1 MPKTKVVSKS
11 SNAEKEKLAKKALP
25 AVLMTVFLDVMGL
38 GILIPLLPV
47 LVNPHVPGSVVGP
60 WWSDKSAYIML
71 GWLLASFAIAQFL
84 AAPILGQ
91 LSDKFGRKKV
101 LGISIFGTAVGYV
114 IFAIGILTKNLPI
127 MFAGRILDG
136 LTGGNL
142 PVAQAVV
149 ADVSTPENR
158 TRNFGL
164 VGMMF
169 GLGFALAPY
178 ISGKL
183 ATPGIPFIH
192 IGSLQLGTTPSWF
205 SLTTPFWIA
214 AILSAINV
222 LLIVFRL
229 PDTQKN
235 ISKNLNIDWNKSFH
249 NLFKA
254 VTHPTLK
261 HILIPMLFFFSGFGF
276 FRAFFQVLLVNKLHF
291 NQSNVGDFFAYFGV
305 CMALGQGLITPFIS
319 KYLKNWQALQ
329 WGLVFGGV
337 ALITFLLPTRTSQL
351 LIIPPFM
358 ALAIGQV
365 FAHSISLIS
374 ASATEDIQGEVLG
387 INSSVQ
393 AFGDALPSALSGYI
407 AASLSVSAPVLVGG
421 ITVLFGALLFRV
433 MFKPSRLHAVS
444 QSVEGVVH

>member
-1 MPKTKVVSKS
+1 MAVT
-11 SNAEKEKLAKKALP
+11 NEKDKNKLAKRALP

-47 LVNPHVPGSVVGP
+47 LVNPHNPASVIGP

-91 LSDKFGRKKV
+91 LSDKFGRKRI
-101 LGISIFGTAVGYV
+101 LAISITGTAIGYA
-114 IFAIGILTKNLPI
+114 IFAFGIMTKSLPI
-127 MFAGRILDG
+127 MFIGRILDG

-158 TRNFGL
+158 TKNFGL

-183 ATPGIPFIH
+183 ATPGIPFIN
-192 IGSLQLGTTPSWF
+192 IGALKLGTTPSWF

-214 AILSAINV
+214 TILSAINV

-229 PDTQKN
+229 PATQNK
-235 ISKNLNIDWNKSFH
+235 IAKNLKIDWNKSFH

-261 HILIPMLFFFSGFGF
+261 HILIPMLFFFGGFGF

-291 NQSNVGDFFAYFGV
+291 TQSNVGDFFAFFGI
-305 CMALGQGLITPFIS
+305 CMALAQGLITPFVS
-319 KYLKNWQALQ
+319 KRFKNWQTLQ
-329 WGLVFGGV
+329 WGLLFGGFSII
-337 ALITFLLPTRTSQL
+337 LFLLPTNTAQL
-351 LIIPPFM
+351 LMVTPIM
-358 ALAIGQV
+358 AISIGQV
-365 FAHSISLIS
+365 FANSISLVS
-374 ASATEDIQGEVLG
+374 ASATKDIQGEVLG

-421 ITVLFGALLFRV
+421 ITVIFAAILFRV
-433 MFKPSRLHAVS
+433 MFKPSRLR
-444 QSVEGVVH
+444 SVGPEVDGLVH

>member
-1 MPKTKVVSKS
+1 MAKQSKKD
-11 SNAEKEKLAKKALP
+11 KEAIASKALP

-47 LVNPHVPGSVVGP
+47 LVNPHNPASVVGP
-60 WWSDKSAYIML
+60 WWSDKSAFIML
-71 GWLLASFAIAQFL
+71 GWLTASFAIAQFL
-84 AAPILGQ
+84 ASPILGQ

-101 LGISIFGTAVGYV
+101 LAVSVSGTAIGYA
-114 IFAIGILTKNLPI
+114 IFAIGILTKNLPV

-192 IGSLQLGTTPSWF
+192 IGALKLGTTPSWF

-214 AILSAINV
+214 TGLSVLNVILI
-222 LLIVFRL
+222 ITRL
-229 PDTQKN
+229 PQTQEKLAHHL
-235 ISKNLNIDWNKSFH
+235 SIDWNKSFH

-254 VTHPTLK
+254 VSHPTLK
-261 HILIPMLFFFSGFGF
+261 HILIPMLLFFGGFGF
-276 FRAFFQVLLVNKLHF
+276 FRGFFQVLLERKLGF
-291 NQSNVGDFFAYFGV
+291 NQSNIGDFFAFFGI
-305 CMALGQGLITPFIS
+305 CMALAQGFITPFVS
-319 KYLKNWQALQ
+319 KHLKNWQTLQ
-329 WGLVFGGV
+329 WGLLFGGISI
-337 ALITFLLPTRTSQL
+337 LLFLLPTNTTQL
-351 LIIPPFM
+351 LMVTPIM
-358 ALAIGQV
+358 AIAIGQV
-365 FAHSISLIS
+365 FANSIALVS
-374 ASATEDIQGEVLG
+374 ASATKEIQGEVLG

-407 AASLSVSAPVLVGG
+407 AASLSVGAPVLVGG
-421 ITVLFGALLFRV
+421 ICVLLAALVFKL
-433 MFKPSRLHAVS
+433 MFKPGRLVADPAGA
-444 QSVEGVVH
+444 EGLVH

>member
-1 MPKTKVVSKS
+1 M
-11 SNAEKEKLAKKALP
+11 AKKIDKNELSKRALP
-25 AVLMTVFLDVMGL
+25 AVLLTVFLDVMGL

-47 LVNPHVPGSVVGP
+47 LVNPHNPASVVGP
-60 WWSDKSAYIML
+60 WWSDKSAFIML
-71 GWLLASFAIAQFL
+71 GWLTASFAIAQFL

-101 LGISIFGTAVGYV
+101 LALSVAGTAIGYA
-114 IFAIGILTKNLPI
+114 IFAYGIWEKNLTI
-127 MFAGRILDG
+127 MFLGRILDG

-158 TRNFGL
+158 TKNFGL

-214 AILSAINV
+214 TALSVINV
-222 LLIVFRL
+222 ILIITRL
-229 PDTQKN
+229 PNTQAN
-235 ISKNLNIDWNKSFH
+235 IARHLKIDWNRSFH
-249 NLFKA
+249 NLAKA
-254 VTHPTLK
+254 VTHPTLR
-261 HILIPMLFFFSGFGF
+261 HILIPMLLFFSGFGF
-276 FRAFFQVLLVNKLHF
+276 FRGFFQVLLVNKLGF
-291 NQSNVGDFFAYFGV
+291 TQSNVGDYFAFFGV
-305 CMALGQGLITPFIS
+305 CMALGQGVITPFIS
-319 KYLKNWQALQ
+319 KRFKNWQALQ
-329 WGLVFGGV
+329 GGLIFGGISIM
-337 ALITFLLPTRTSQL
+337 LFLVPRTTAGL
-351 LIIPPFM
+351 LMVTPLM
-358 ALAIGQV
+358 AVAIGQV
-365 FAHSISLIS
+365 FANSIALVS
-374 ASATEDIQGEVLG
+374 ASATKEIQGEVLG

-393 AFGDALPSALSGYI
+393 AFGDALPAALSGYI

-421 ITVLFGALLFRV
+421 ITVLLSAVVFRF
-433 MFKPSRLHAVS
+433 MFKPGRLSHHPE
-444 QSVEGVVH
+444 QIEGVVH

>member
-1 MPKTKVVSKS
+1 M
-11 SNAEKEKLAKKALP
+11 AKKTDKNDLSKRALP
-25 AVLMTVFLDVMGL
+25 AVLLTVFLDVMGL

-47 LVNPHVPGSVVGP
+47 LVNPHNPASVVGP
-60 WWSDKSAYIML
+60 GWSDKSAFIML
-71 GWLLASFAIAQFL
+71 GWLLASFAIAQFI

-101 LGISIFGTAVGYV
+101 LAYSVAGTALGYA
-114 IFAIGILTKNLPI
+114 IFAYGIWEKNLGI

-158 TRNFGL
+158 TKNFGL

-183 ATPGIPFIH
+183 ATPGIPFINLGGLH
-192 IGSLQLGTTPSWF
+192 LGTTPSWF
-205 SLTTPFWIA
+205 SLTTPFWVA
-214 AILSAINV
+214 TGLSLLNV
-222 LLIVFRL
+222 LLIVTRL
-229 PDTQKN
+229 PNTQLN
-235 ISKNLNIDWNKSFH
+235 IARHLKIDWNRSFH
-249 NLFKA
+249 NLAKA
-254 VTHPTLK
+254 VTHPALR
-261 HILIPMLFFFSGFGF
+261 HVLIPMILFFSGFGF
-276 FRAFFQVLLVNKLHF
+276 FRAFFQVLLVNKLGF
-291 NQSNVGDFFAYFGV
+291 TQSNVGDFFAYFGV
-305 CMALGQGLITPFIS
+305 CMALGQGVITPLVS
-319 KYLKNWQALQ
+319 KYFKNWQALQ

-337 ALITFLLPTRTSQL
+337 AIMLFLIPNTTAGLLMVTP
-351 LIIPPFM
+351 IM

-365 FAHSISLIS
+365 FANSIALIS
-374 ASATEDIQGEVLG
+374 ASASKDIQGEVLG

-393 AFGDALPSALSGYI
+393 AFGDAVPSALSGYI

-421 ITVLFGALLFRV
+421 VTVLLSALVFKL
-433 MFKPSRLHAVS
+433 MFKPGRLHDA
-444 QSVEGVVH
+444 QPVEGMVH